1 MSVVALD
8 GQVCLADPCIGG
20 PPATKSIRVEIG
32 GYIPFAEIVIPTTS
46 NALAHV
52 FFLKGALKVE
62 ALLGHDYSPFMFRG
76 WVASKSKGHLLQHV
90 PNGTEVTAVFAV
102 VREVFGESFY
112 ELFITKDVGF

>member
-1 MSVVALD
+1 MSVVAHD

-20 PPATKSIRVEIG
+20 PPATKSARIEIG
-32 GYIPFAEIVIPTTS
+32 GHIPFAKIVVPTTS

-76 WVASKSKGHLLQHV
+76 GLDQIPKAICFNTSPMDRKSELCLL
-90 PNGTEVTAVFAV
+90 
-102 VREVFGESFY
+102 S
-112 ELFITKDVGF
+112 